1 MEICMQKI
9 CCFRDC
15 TLYFLITFYR
25 LVRFKQF
32 LACSLVLIIS
42 TKLIWQKKK
51 ILDVLGIDNGLLPL
65 SLHQLGLSLNFEY
78 NSWPYDVFLA
88 GLKLLSIFWQFH
100 MAARQRGWN
109 EMKMIISLSLSAWVR
124 WVVRATYR
132 TAATYTYVDGCGYMY
147 MRLVFMC
154 AWLWFHLP
162 CHTQILT
169 HT

>member
-15 TLYFLITFYR
+15 TLYLLITFYR

-32 LACSLVLIIS
+32 LVCSLVLIIR
-42 TKLIWQKKK
+42 KKDFGCPCNWQW
-51 ILDVLGIDNGLLPL
+51 LTFPFTPPTNWGF
-65 SLHQLGLSLNFEY
+65 SFNFEY
-78 NSWPYDVFLA
+78 NSWFYDVFLA

-109 EMKMIISLSLSAWVR
+109 EMKMIISLRLSAWVR